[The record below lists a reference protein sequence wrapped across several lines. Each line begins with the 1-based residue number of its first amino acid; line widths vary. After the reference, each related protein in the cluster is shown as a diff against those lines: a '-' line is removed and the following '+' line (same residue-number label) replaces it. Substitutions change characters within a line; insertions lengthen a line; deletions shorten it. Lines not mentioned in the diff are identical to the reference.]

1 MSNIKRGTINSMEKL
16 NVKNMKK
23 NGRYEKLLNNLEDS
37 NKTIISI
44 DKTNGLKSRQASISK
59 QNQYFVDDEG

>member
-44 DKTNGLKSRQASISK
+44 DNTNGLKFRQASISK
-59 QNQYFVDDEG
+59 QNQYFVDDDG

>member
-44 DKTNGLKSRQASISK
+44 DNTHGLKFR
-59 QNQYFVDDEG
+59 